1 MKYHLFS
8 IILICL
14 IVLIIASFYK
24 MDSENK
30 ATLDVACTNEMVCKV
45 ISDASNNSNGFK
57 LETANNAIFH
67 PILTSENLVL
77 VENSK
82 VRICYTE
89 IDSTNATHKTISI
102 SKVVFLP

>member
-1 MKYHLFS
+1 MKYQLLS

-30 ATLDVACTNEMVCKV
+30 ATLDVACSNEMICKV
-45 ISDASNNSNGFK
+45 ISNASNNSNCVK
-57 LETANNAIFH
+57 LETANNAIFY
-67 PILTSENLVL
+67 PVLTSENLVL

-89 IDSTNATHKTISI
+89 IDSTNVNHKTISI
-102 SKVVFLP
+102 NKVVFLP

>member
-1 MKYHLFS
+1 MKNHLFL

-14 IVLIIASFYK
+14 IVLIIASFYNVDNETK
-24 MDSENK
+24 ESS
-30 ATLDVACTNEMVCKV
+30 DVACKNEMVCKV
-45 ISDASNNSNGFK
+45 LADASSNSNGFR
-57 LETANNAIFH
+57 LETANNAIFY
-67 PILTSENLVL
+67 PVLISENLVL

-102 SKVVFLP
+102 NKVVFLP

>member
-1 MKYHLFS
+1 MKYHLLS

-14 IVLIIASFYK
+14 IVLIIASVYK
-24 MDSENK
+24 VDSENK
-30 ATLDVACTNEMVCKV
+30 ATLDFACTNEMVCKV
-45 ISDASNNSNGFK
+45 ILDASNNSNGLK
-57 LETANNAIFH
+57 LETANNAIFY
-67 PILTSENLVL
+67 PILTSENLIL

>member
-1 MKYHLFS
+1 MKHHLFP

-14 IVLIIASFYK
+14 ILLITASFYNVDTK
-24 MDSENK
+24 SKKSVEI
-30 ATLDVACTNEMVCKV
+30 ACKNEMVCKV
-45 ISDASNNSNGFK
+45 SKDESNNSHGFK
-57 LETANNAIFH
+57 LETAKNAIFY
-67 PILTSENLVL
+67 PVLISENLVL

-102 SKVVFLP
+102 NKVVFLP